1 MSYILDA
8 LKRSDR
14 ERRQSQIP
22 DLESVHVSAVS
33 AEPRRLSNSSLV
45 LGIVLLGNVV
55 FAGLWL
61 YESLSDKADQPQHI
75 QDNVGVQLRT
85 EPATDMP
92 MPQQPEIRFDQP
104 LPKPLPTVP
113 DPLPAAQATDDREA
127 SAAYVARQGIGDV
140 PVDPPVDLT
149 PDLPAPASR
158 AAAAPTQTVVPPVK
172 PRPVPRSLDD
182 LSPNNDPYAS
192 LFDKNLASSPSA
204 PDPVSAPS
212 PAANQPN
219 PARPVTPG
227 TSSEAQTQLLPGEE
241 IIRPRSASAS
251 PTAPP
256 AASQGSASESAPSAL
271 EPELIKPRTPRADSG
286 GVRVGG
292 RGTVTWESVPLITDL
307 PEVLRA
313 ELPPLNFMSHTFSS
327 DPRFRT
333 VIINGQSLRENDF
346 LDARTRL
353 MLITEAGV
361 VLQFDEVRFK
371 VAVLEGWSQ

>member
-33 AEPRRLSNSSLV
+33 AEPRRWSNSSLV

-75 QDNVGVQLRT
+75 QDKVGVQLRT
-85 EPATDMP
+85 EPVADIP

-104 LPKPLPTVP
+104 LPKPTPTVP

-127 SAAYVARQGIGDV
+127 SAAYVARQGIGDA
-140 PVDPPVDLT
+140 PADLT
-149 PDLPAPASR
+149 ADLPAPASP
-158 AAAAPTQTVVPPVK
+158 AVATPAETVVPPVK
-172 PRPVPRSLDD
+172 PRPAPRSLDD
-182 LSPNNDPYAS
+182 LSPTNDPYAS
-192 LFDKNLASSPSA
+192 LFDKDLASSPSA
-204 PDPVSAPS
+204 SDPVPASS
-212 PAANQPN
+212 PAVNQPN
-219 PARPVTPG
+219 SARPVTPS
-227 TSSEAQTQLLPGEE
+227 TSSGAQTQLLPGEE

-251 PTAPP
+251 PTAAP
-256 AASQGSASESAPSAL
+256 AASQGPASESAPSAL

-286 GVRVGG
+286 GAR